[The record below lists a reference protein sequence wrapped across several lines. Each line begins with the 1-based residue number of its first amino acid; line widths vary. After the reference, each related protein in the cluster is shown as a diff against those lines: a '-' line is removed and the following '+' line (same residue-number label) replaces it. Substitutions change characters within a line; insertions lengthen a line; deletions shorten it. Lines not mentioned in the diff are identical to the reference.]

1 MRSTFAIFVLQFTVT
16 VIMFVETAYTFPTE
30 NENTM
35 RDTVPEK
42 INMTTSF
49 FDIKMV
55 QVDVSE
61 GSVHS
66 TKVWLNF
73 QELVN
78 MAKMFS
84 SFHNILVRSLM
95 KLNFQHDEIQNLLKD
110 GFTTVRGQNVSFQD
124 VSKFCCSFEV

>member
-49 FDIKMV
+49 FNIKMV